1 MLFGG
6 KDKKKSFI
14 FSTIDQ
20 KFVEKGPE
28 LTEIDKFVNFLT
40 YSIGNEVYVFGS
52 QYVHILTDKNEWKE
66 AYPIMTPTMIR

>member
-6 KDKKKSFI
+6 KDKKKSYI
-14 FSTIDQ
+14 FSTVDQ

-28 LTEIDKFVNFLT
+28 LTETDKFVNFLT

-52 QYVHILTDKNEWKE
+52 
-66 AYPIMTPTMIR
+66 